1 MKLDHIFFVYM
12 AAIGIGAGI
21 ILTVWPQSGGFFL
34 KPYFWVLIGLAIFD
48 LACYLRRQG
57 APGTMISLEAR
68 LLGLVIGVVAMVA
81 LKTITGTPASVF

>member
-12 AAIGIGAGI
+12 AVVGFAAAV
-21 ILTVWPQSGGFFL
+21 ILTVAPQTGDFFI

-48 LACYLRRQG
+48 LACYLRGQG
-57 APGTMISLEAR
+57 VPGTMIGMDAR